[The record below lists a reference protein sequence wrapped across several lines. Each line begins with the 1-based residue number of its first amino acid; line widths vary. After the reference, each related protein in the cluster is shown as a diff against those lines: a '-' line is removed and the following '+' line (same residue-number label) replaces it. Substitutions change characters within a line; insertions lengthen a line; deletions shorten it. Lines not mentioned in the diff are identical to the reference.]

1 MNRSPLF
8 LVLLI
13 YSVISFC
20 EPIIAQTDDSFE
32 MRLEKHS
39 KRDTVRV
46 NLLNARALEMFLVDA
61 EQMYSFAQEAVELS
75 RKLQFSDGEAEGLR
89 ILGIYHYDIS
99 ENQEAAEYFKK
110 ALEIFR
116 ETENR
121 KGISLC
127 LNHTGRV
134 FWKLGDYALAL
145 EHFQPAYQIAL
156 ELKDKELIANS
167 LASLGVLELSQGNY
181 EKARDFFEESLQ
193 LAEESGDNRGRI
205 NNLHNI
211 GYVLSRQGNYP
222 EAIEYY
228 QRKFEVLEEIGDRQ
242 EIAGSLLNIGIIY
255 QNQGNY
261 AGAIENYQEAQSLY
275 EEFGKKDGAS
285 MCLNNIG
292 LIHQAQ
298 GNFELALGYF
308 QNSLEIKEEIGDI
321 RGISSCMMNIG
332 TIHKDQANYPEALRY
347 FRSSL
352 EILEQL
358 QDKSGI
364 SNVLMFMGSSYRQD
378 GERSMAL
385 EYLDSSLKIKEE
397 IGDKAGISS
406 ILLQMGEIYLTDHN
420 YSRALELTNRS
431 LEIALDLVL
440 LDKLSRIYKQLSD
453 IYSARKDYRRA
464 FENQVLHK
472 EIYDSIF
479 SEDQIRKIASLELQF
494 SYEKEK
500 QALDLEQQKRDALQE
515 EEMKQQKTLRNFFIA
530 GFTLMA
536 LLAFV
541 ILLSFWGKRRA
552 NLVLGQQKR
561 EIEIQKNEIT
571 DSISYA
577 MRIQYAM
584 FPPEELLHSLL
595 KECFVLHKPRDI
607 VSGDFFWIAE
617 KEGKVVIA
625 VADCTG
631 HGVPGAF
638 MSLLGIAFL
647 NEIVITAE
655 LNCTNIILNRLRKQV
670 IQSLRQTGKADEA
683 REGMEMALCI
693 MDPVER
699 TLQFSGAYRP
709 LYLSRKGEI
718 LETKGDKMP
727 IGIYD
732 EHRSFTCNELKLE
745 AGDCIYL
752 FSDGY
757 VDQIGGPN
765 KKTFKSRYFRRLLAG
780 IYDRPMKEQKGI
792 LEQTLGDWKGSHEQ
806 IDDILVLGFRV

>member
-1 MNRSPLF
+1 MYRAPL
-8 LVLLI
+8 LLALLI
-13 YSVISFC
+13 CTVFSFC
-20 EPIIAQTDDSFE
+20 IPVNAQKDDDLE
-32 MRLEKHS
+32 MRLQKHA
-39 KRDTVRV
+39 KMDTARV
-46 NLLNARALEMFLVDA
+46 NLLNARALELFLVDS
-61 EQMYSFAQEAVELS
+61 EQMYSLAEEAVELS
-75 RKLQFSDGEAEGLR
+75 GKLQYPDGKAEGLR
-89 ILGIYHYDIS
+89 ILGLFHYDIS
-99 ENQEAAEYFKK
+99 ENQKAGEYFKQ

-116 ETENR
+116 ETGNR

-134 FWKLGDYALAL
+134 FWRLGDYALAQ

-156 ELKDKELIANS
+156 ELEDKELIATS
-167 LASLGVLELSQGNY
+167 LASKGVLELSQGNY
-181 EKARDFFEESLQ
+181 EKARNYFEESLQ
-193 LAEESGDNRGRI
+193 LAEESGDHRGRI

-211 GYVLSRQGNYP
+211 GYVLSRQGHYP

-228 QRKFEVLEEIGDRQ
+228 QRKSDVLEEIGDRQ

-261 AGAIENYQEAQSLY
+261 AGAIENYQKAQILY

-285 MCLNNIG
+285 MCMNNIG
-292 LIHQAQ
+292 LIHQIQ
-298 GNFELALGYF
+298 GNFELALEYF
-308 QNSLEIKEEIGDI
+308 QKSLVIKEEIGDK

-332 TIHKDQANYPEALRY
+332 TIQKDLANYPEALRY

-358 QDKSGI
+358 QDKNGI
-364 SNVLMFMGSSYRQD
+364 SNVLMFMGSTYKQD

-385 EYLDSSLKIKEE
+385 EYLGSSLEMKEE
-397 IGDKAGISS
+397 IGDKAGISNV
-406 ILLQMGEIYLTDHN
+406 LLQIGEIYLMDGS
-420 YSRALELTNRS
+420 YSRALEYTNRS
-431 LEIALDLVL
+431 LEIALDLEL
-440 LDKLSRIYKQLSD
+440 LDNLSKLYKQLSD
-453 IYSARKDYRRA
+453 IYSAQKDYRRA
-464 FENQVLHK
+464 FENHVLHK
-472 EIYDSIF
+472 KLHDSIF
-479 SEDQIRKIASLELQF
+479 SEEQIRQIASQELQF
-494 SYEKEK
+494 TYGKEK
-500 QALDLEQQKRDALQE
+500 QALELEQQKKDAVQE
-515 EEMKQQKTLRNFFIA
+515 EEMKLQKIIRNSFIA

-577 MRIQYAM
+577 TRIQYAM
-584 FPPEELLHSLL
+584 FPPDELLHRLL
-595 KECFVLHKPRDI
+595 QDCFVLHKPRDI
-607 VSGDFFWIAE
+607 VSGDFYWIAE
-617 KEGKVVIA
+617 KQGKVVIA

-638 MSLLGIAFL
+638 MSLLGITFL
-647 NEIVITAE
+647 NEIVNTAE
-655 LNCTNIILNRLRKQV
+655 LSCTNIILNRLRKQV

-693 MDPVER
+693 LDPEER

-709 LYLSRKGEI
+709 IYLSRKGEI

-732 EHRSFTCNELKLE
+732 EHRSFTCNELKLN

-765 KKTFKSRYFRRLLAG
+765 KKSFKSRYFRQLLAG
-780 IYDRPMKEQKGI
+780 IHDKAITEQRDI
-792 LEQTLGDWKGSHEQ
+792 LEKNMDDWMGSLEQ
-806 IDDILVLGFRV
+806 IDDILVLGFRI